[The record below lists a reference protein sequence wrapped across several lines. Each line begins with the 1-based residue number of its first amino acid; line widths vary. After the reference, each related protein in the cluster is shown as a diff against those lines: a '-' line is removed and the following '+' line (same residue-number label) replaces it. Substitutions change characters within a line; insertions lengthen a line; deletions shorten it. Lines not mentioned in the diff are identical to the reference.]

1 MRLDKRKIVGLM
13 RDRGIGSLGDLAES
27 VGVAPQTLSGWLSG
41 YFSPSFANLEKL
53 CQILDCTADDIL
65 TYDRPK
71 EMALAA
77 M

>member
-1 MRLDKRKIVGLM
+1 MRLDKRKIVELM
-13 RDRGIGSLGDLAES
+13 RDRGIDNLGDLAVL

-41 YFSPSFANLEKL
+41 YFSPSFANLDKL
-53 CQILDCTADDIL
+53 CQILDCRADDIL

-71 EMALAA
+71 EAALAT